1 VSLEQV
7 EAFLE
12 TSPRF
17 ANALHKAPHVYAGNA
32 ADLVAEVAPYITKT
46 RAERWRSRIASF
58 ASASVDV
65 ARTAPGALAKLARTA
80 VDRAPETARKLK
92 EDVVLLSEIRAAKK
106 AKRAP
111 EATLDAAAE
120 E

>member
-1 VSLEQV
+1 MCGRYTLGV
-7 EAFLE
+7 
-12 TSPRF
+12 P
-17 ANALHKAPHVYAGNA
+17 

-46 RAERWRSRIASF
+46 RAERLRARAASF
-58 ASASVDV
+58 ASATVSF
-65 ARTAPGALAKLARTA
+65 ARTAPGALAKMVRSA
-80 VDRAPETARKLK
+80 VAEAPETARKLK

-111 EATLDAAAE
+111 EPTLDAAAE